1 MESNMISKASCI
13 CTGPLWEPEA
23 QELVTSLIESAGT
36 AIFILKKERLQYVNE
51 PFEEISGYT
60 AREIVGTRMLDIVHP
75 DDKEAV
81 RTHLIE
87 ILKGAEAHRPHVYRL
102 IKKNGEVLW
111 VLGKIASAQYRGEK
125 AIIGCFIDISQSKHA
140 EEELKNAGERLEIL
154 FEFAPDAY
162 YLSDLKGTLLD
173 GNRTA
178 EELTGYSRKELIGKS
193 FMKLKLLPP
202 EQLPRAAMLLARNA
216 LGHSTGPDEFILN
229 RKDGEPVFVEI
240 RTHPV
245 NIEGKAQVL
254 GIARDISER
263 KSAEQEL
270 QKHMYALSERVK
282 ELNCLYEISRLE
294 TTTGNSLPVILQ
306 KVVRLIPPAWQY
318 PEHVFARIVFG
329 NQVYT
334 SKNFKE
340 TKIKQ
345 TAVFLT
351 GDSQK
356 GIIEVFYRDDI
367 QTSNNETFL
376 IEEVK
381 LLSIIARHVEDIVAR
396 KKAEESLA
404 HLASHDPLTG
414 LPNRTLFND
423 RLDMAITGAHRTGQQ
438 LAVLVIDMD
447 RFKHI
452 NDTFGHNIGDL
463 LLQAVGQRFT
473 DTLRK
478 SDTVARMGGDEFFIL
493 AAISDDSY
501 AGKIARKIL
510 KAFHEPF
517 DLDGNTISITL
528 SIGVALYP
536 KDGKDAITL
545 EKKADAAM
553 YHAKESGRNRYHVY
567 TPDILL
573 PVH

>member
-87 ILKGAEAHRPHVYRL
+87 ILKGTEAHRPHVHRL

-510 KAFHEPF
+510 KAFQEPF